1 MFPET
6 PQTLLKKIADLAQG
20 DDAAVWLEFVE
31 LYTSPLRHFIRSV
44 SQTLSAADVE
54 EAIQEIFVRLT
65 EVLRQD
71 GIDRKKGKFRDYLA
85 SMTRRLLVDRYRA
98 DQARF
103 AALDRTASPVRNRMT
118 LADGDPGALV
128 DAAWRVAVRKAAI
141 EHVLTQTA
149 VSEQS
154 KCVYRAV
161 VLDQRPLKEV
171 AAAHGISYAAAK
183 QIKSRLDRAVESIL
197 GRYGSK
203 AD

>member
-31 LYTSPLRHFIRSV
+31 LYTPPLRHFIRSV
-44 SQTLSAADVE
+44 NQVLSAADVE
-54 EAIQEIFVRLT
+54 DAVQEIFVRLT
-65 EVLRQD
+65 EVLRTN

-85 SMTRRLLVDRYRA
+85 AMTRRLLVDRYRA
-98 DQARF
+98 EQSRL
-103 AALDRTASPVRNRMT
+103 AALDRAANPVRNRAT

-128 DAAWRVAVRKAAI
+128 DAAWQVAVRKAAI

-154 KCVYRAV
+154 KRVYQAV
-161 VLDQRPLKEV
+161 VLDQQPLKEV
-171 AAAHGISYAAAK
+171 AAEFGITYAAAK
-183 QIKSRLDRAVESIL
+183 QIKSRLDRAVGEIEARMT
-197 GRYGSK
+197 G
-203 AD
+203 AH